1 MNRKKIT
8 KVERQQV
15 YQKYGGHCA
24 YCGKEIEIKD
34 MQVDHMIPLRLGGA
48 DEMSNY
54 MPACRQCNHYKRG
67 NSLEGFRKMIE
78 QIPAK
83 LERDSYIYR
92 VGINY
97 GNVIPHEMPIV
108 FYFERRW
115 AKMTERQRELIEGMN
130 EFCTEKCLLDA
141 DV

>member
-1 MNRKKIT
+1 MNRHKIT

-15 YQKYGGHCA
+15 HEKYGGHCA

-67 NSLEGFRKMIE
+67 NSLEGFRKMIGR
-78 QIPAK
+78 IPEK

-108 FYFERRW
+108 FYFE
-115 AKMTERQRELIEGMN
+115 MVGEQ
-130 EFCTEKCLLDA
+130 D
-141 DV
+141 D